1 MMRLLVVGAGSTGGY
16 LGARLL
22 QAGRDVSFLVRKQ
35 RADQLRATG
44 LRITSPHGD
53 AILRPKVVTADAIAE
68 RYDVILIALKGFQ
81 LPAALDD
88 IEPAVGS
95 ETIIMPVLNGMGHMQ
110 LLLDRFDQ
118 NNLVGCAL
126 KIATVLDD
134 DGSVVQLT
142 PLQDF
147 AYGELNGSTTERI
160 RALDEFMRAANIGAR
175 LSCEI
180 DREMWEKWILLS
192 SLGAITCLMRG
203 TIGEIEASPGGTAFA
218 KNLVDE
224 IVEIVRAVGS
234 PPSENFLKQAHEQL
248 TAKGSPL
255 ASSMFRDLQRSRPI
269 EVENI
274 IGDLVRHGEK
284 VGIDAPLLSAAY
296 SHLCI
301 YQRNAMKV
309 G

>member
-16 LGARLL
+16 VGARLL

-35 RADQLRATG
+35 RADQLRAAG

-53 AILRPKVVTADAIAE
+53 AILRPKVVTTDAIAE
-68 RYDVILIALKGFQ
+68 PYDVILIALKGFQ

-88 IEPAVGS
+88 IEPAVGP
-95 ETIIMPVLNGMGHMQ
+95 ETMIMPVLNGMGHVQ
-110 LLLDRFDQ
+110 LLSDHFDQ

-126 KIATVLDD
+126 KIATMLND

-160 RALDEFMRAANIGAR
+160 HALDEFMRAANVGAR
-175 LSCEI
+175 
-180 DREMWEKWILLS
+180 
-192 SLGAITCLMRG
+192 
-203 TIGEIEASPGGTAFA
+203 
-218 KNLVDE
+218 
-224 IVEIVRAVGS
+224 
-234 PPSENFLKQAHEQL
+234 PSENFLKQAHEQL

-255 ASSMFRDLQRSRPI
+255 ASSMFRDLQRRRPI

-284 VGIDAPLLSAAY
+284 LGIDTPLLSTAY
-296 SHLCI
+296 CHLCV
-301 YQRNAMKV
+301 YQRNAMKA

>member
-1 MMRLLVVGAGSTGGY
+1 MRLLVVGAGSTGGY

-35 RADQLRATG
+35 RADQLSAAG
-44 LRITSPHGD
+44 LRIKSPHGD
-53 AILRPKVVTADAIAE
+53 AVLRPKVLTADTIAE
-68 RYDVILIALKGFQ
+68 HYDVILIALKGFQ
-81 LPAALDD
+81 LPAAIDD

-95 ETIIMPVLNGMGHMQ
+95 ETMIMPVLNGMGHMQ

-118 NNLVGCAL
+118 NNLIGCAL

-134 DGSVVQLT
+134 DGSVVQLM

-147 AYGELNGSTTERI
+147 AYGELNGGATKRI
-160 RALDEFMRAANIGAR
+160 HALDEFMRAANIGAR
-175 LSCEI
+175 LSHEI

-203 TIGEIEASPGGTAFA
+203 TIGEIEASPGGKAFA
-218 KNLVDE
+218 TNLIDE
-224 IVEIVRAVGS
+224 IVKIVRAVGS
-234 PPSENFLKQAHEQL
+234 APSETFLKQAYEQL
-248 TAKGSPL
+248 TAKGSSL
-255 ASSMFRDLQRSRPI
+255 ASSMFRDLQRRRPI

-274 IGDLVRHGEK
+274 VGDLVRHGEK

-296 SHLCI
+296 SHLCV
-301 YQRNAMKV
+301 YQRSAVKV